1 MGSVCLNPHDPHA
14 LWLYCPSLGAAVLF
28 AVLFGLCT
36 VAHITQAIMF
46 RKKFCWVII
55 MACLWEMSGFV
66 LRILSVMNQTNQG
79 VFIPQQLLIILAPLW
94 VNAFDYMILGRMIHF
109 FLPDQMVLG
118 IKARRLTLLFVLL
131 DVTAFIVQGGGGSML
146 SSNNDPKTI
155 ELGLHIY
162 MGGIGLQELF
172 IIFFSF
178 LAISFHKKVK
188 SLNTGRRTKWKP
200 LLYTLYASLVL
211 ITIRVIFRL
220 IEYSQGTFSTVTT
233 HEAFFYCLDS
243 VPMFISIML
252 FNFSH
257 PGKVLVGPDSEFPK
271 PEKKNKQKK
280 KQTLLELSM
289 V

>member
-1 MGSVCLNPHDPHA
+1 DPHDPHA

-28 AVLFGLCT
+28 LVLFGLCT

-55 MACLWEMSGFV
+55 IACLWEMFGFV
-66 LRILSVMNQTNQG
+66 LRILSVMNQTNKS
-79 VFIPQQLLIILAPLW
+79 VFIPQQLLLILAPLW

-118 IKARRLTLLFVLL
+118 IKAKRLTLLFVLL
-131 DVTAFIVQGGGGSML
+131 DVTAFIVQGGGATML
-146 SSNNDPKTI
+146 SSNDPKTI
-155 ELGLHIY
+155 ELGLHVY
-162 MGGIGLQELF
+162 MGGVGLQELF

-188 SLNTGRRTKWKP
+188 NLNTGRTTKWKP

-243 VPMFISIML
+243 VPVFISIML
-252 FNFSH
+252 FYFLH

-271 PEKKNKQKK
+271 PEKKNKKEA
-280 KQTLLELSM
+280 LLSKELSM